1 MTSTTAV
8 AARRRTT
15 PSLGGSMAYLLLNF
29 PMGIISFVFIVT
41 LTSAGLATSIVWVG
55 LPILALMVLTIRGW
69 GRAERARIYAM
80 LDVAI
85 PMPYRPLSAG
95 TVRERWKTR
104 LGDATTWRDLAYF
117 FLLFPLGI
125 AEFVLVVVFWATSL
139 ALVGLPIYYR
149 YLPDGAYFFPA
160 YNVRWL
166 TVDSTLSA
174 LPWAALGVL
183 CVALSIA
190 LTKGLAGMHVRFA
203 KSLLGPTVTE

>member
-29 PMGIISFVFIVT
+29 PLGVMSFVFIVA
-41 LTSAGLATSIVWVG
+41 LTSAGLGTAIVWIG

-85 PMPYRPLSAG
+85 PMPYRPLPPDTQRG
-95 TVRERWKTR
+95 RWKTR
-104 LGDATTWRDLAYF
+104 LSDVTTWRDLAYF

-125 AEFVLVVVFWATSL
+125 FEFVLVVTFWATSL
-139 ALVGLPIYYR
+139 GLIALPIYFR

-160 YNVRWL
+160 YNVRWF

-183 CVALSIA
+183 CAALSIA